1 MRCSGDL
8 IPHINEGSS
17 LKVGEDGVRGRVKC
31 LLTSHV
37 MPASSAAILQHINGK
52 KFRRAKLK
60 AESLALLASAN
71 APFLVRAT
79 SRPGSL
85 FCALTGKLVPGTPEA
100 VERHKEGWAFL
111 KCQTKYY
118 EKTWKLKTEDETNQE
133 EDGEEDGED
142 ETQHAKA
149 DEKKEKKMKKKKK
162 EEKRAAS
169 DEAMAAPADE
179 ENDGGGGGVQHKKK
193 RKKTKQ
199 ENGDD
204 ANGSLGAL
212 MTQGMDEGIWVPPD
226 SALDSDVE
234 DDDDIVDV
242 DVEDVRPPTKKA
254 KKTKETAD
262 KTGKKKKKTSKKLSK
277 MMS

>member
-8 IPHINEGSS
+8 IPHINEDVS
-17 LKVGEDGVRGRVKC
+17 LKDGEDGVRGRVKC

-179 ENDGGGGGVQHKKK
+179 ENDGGGGGGDTSA
-193 RKKTKQ
+193 RSKTPPVMPVLRF
-199 ENGDD
+199 GC
-204 ANGSLGAL
+204 GTPSPCRT
-212 MTQGMDEGIWVPPD
+212 TQARVPPF
-226 SALDSDVE
+226 SSTTYACLPRMM
-234 DDDDIVDV
+234 VD
-242 DVEDVRPPTKKA
+242 
-254 KKTKETAD
+254 
-262 KTGKKKKKTSKKLSK
+262 
-277 MMS
+277 